1 MRVSKWTAP
10 GNPASS
16 HYAYGMTTRDTTT
29 ADTPTR
35 ETLALDKLVTDTG
48 TQIRSEISEHI
59 VADYVEALGEG
70 AGFPPIVVFRNNG
83 SDVLAD
89 GFHRVQAY
97 KKAGRNEIEADV
109 HHGGQDD
116 ALWFALGANR
126 THGHRLNGD
135 DKRKAIE
142 LAYKAWPDYSQRK
155 IATQVGCTHAYVGRI
170 RAQLDT
176 SIQLA
181 DRVMGRDGRTR
192 PATRPTAKRTPSTTA
207 EDTAPATQ
215 LQRTENKSEPTE
227 GLNAEAK
234 APSTNETGR
243 PGPTAQEQGKVE
255 PPSDEA
261 TPSEPARSQ
270 RERTGT
276 GVTAKQAAQNRS
288 NKIVSTVVEDAINL
302 NAQEYLV
309 DFTALDQTKL
319 PKWIKD
325 LEEARR
331 RLGSFISRLR
341 EHRRDAGMAPG
352 RSVVAE
358 EPAAPRLTT

>member
-1 MRVSKWTAP
+1 M
-10 GNPASS
+10 
-16 HYAYGMTTRDTTT
+16 Y
-29 ADTPTR
+29 
-35 ETLALDKLVTDTG
+35 
-48 TQIRSEISEHI
+48 Q
-59 VADYVEALGEG
+59 
-70 AGFPPIVVFRNNG
+70 
-83 SDVLAD
+83 
-89 GFHRVQAY
+89 
-97 KKAGRNEIEADV
+97 
-109 HHGGQDD
+109 GGQID

-126 THGHRLNGD
+126 THGYRLNGD

-142 LAYKAWPDYSQRK
+142 IAYKALPDYSQRK
-155 IATQVGCTHAYVGRI
+155 VGCTHAYVGRI

-207 EDTAPATQ
+207 EETAPATQ

-288 NKIVSTVVEDAINL
+288 NKIVSVVVEDALGLTQQNDLIT
-302 NAQEYLV
+302 
-309 DFTALDQTKL
+309 FTALNQTEL
-319 PKWIKD
+319 PKWIED
-325 LEEARR
+325 LEKASR
-331 RLGSFISRLR
+331 RLESFIRQLR
-341 EHRRDAGMAPG
+341 EHRRDAVHRG
-352 RSVVAE
+352 VART
-358 EPAAPRLTT
+358 ASR